1 MANSEGFWSYVHADD
16 EAEGGRILR
25 LARDV
30 AGQFE
35 MLTGEPLT
43 LFLDKDAIKWSDNP
57 SKRAS
62 LIASECAQDGVVVLF
77 VYLFQLFPNLAR
89 NASAV
94 LPDELFPVRSC
105 LPRPSL
111 PQQFSAQFL
120 ADIEISG
127 APSVYFIF
135 TNEAAR
141 PCNARAK
148 LTMLSSGSGCLK
160 VPLIPVVAFEVKK
173 HAASYRRSRTSR
185 SHTNSYRFA

>member
-94 LPDELFPVRSC
+94 LPCQNSI
-105 LPRPSL
+105 S
-111 PQQFSAQFL
+111 QQFNLCLSLFFQTNCFL
-120 ADIEISG
+120 F
-127 APSVYFIF
+127 APACLDPRCRNNFLLNFWQILRSV
-135 TNEAAR
+135 AR
-141 PCNARAK
+141 RASI
-148 LTMLSSGSGCLK
+148 L
-160 VPLIPVVAFEVKK
+160 F
-173 HAASYRRSRTSR
+173 SRTKRRGRATRAQS
-185 SHTNSYRFA
+185 